1 MQCEGSEAATITT
14 GGAQFLNA
22 SSQLLDHYVSYV
34 STRMELEQLG
44 ALAFN
49 FRVEVSSFRP
59 AQGWGRAAHKHTYL
73 SIYIYIYIERERET
87 SIIYIYIYIYIILH
101 TLGRACDRCLR
112 YSSWIAATLLSP
124 SCQNSHRG
132 RCSRKVKGFGGSIP
146 HFIYLQSRIQR
157 RPLT

>member
-87 SIIYIYIYIYIILH
+87 SIIYIYIYIYILYCTH
-101 TLGRACDRCLR
+101 LVVPATGASGTPPGSQPHCCHHPAKTLTEAAAAGR
-112 YSSWIAATLLSP
+112 
-124 SCQNSHRG
+124 
-132 RCSRKVKGFGGSIP
+132 
-146 HFIYLQSRIQR
+146 
-157 RPLT
+157 